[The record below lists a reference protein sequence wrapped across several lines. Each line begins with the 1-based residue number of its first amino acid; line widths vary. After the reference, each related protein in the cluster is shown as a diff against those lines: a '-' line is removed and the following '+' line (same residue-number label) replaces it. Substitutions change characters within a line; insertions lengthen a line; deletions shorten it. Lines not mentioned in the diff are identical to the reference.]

1 MRVLIWHVHGG
12 WTDAFVRGGH
22 DYLLPVD
29 DERGPWGLGRGGR
42 DWPASAVE
50 VPVGSLRDEDIDVVV
65 LQRPAEIDLT
75 EELTGRRPGLD
86 LPAVF
91 LEHNTPKPEAATTRH
106 PLADRRDIPIVHVTH
121 FNQLYWDC
129 GSAPTIVI
137 EHGIVDP
144 GLRYTGEL
152 ERMAVVTNEPV
163 RRGRIVGTDLLPAF
177 LAAGGIDLFGIGVDG
192 LPQAMAI
199 DRERLRPVGDLPP
212 ALLQTAL
219 PVRRVYL
226 HLPRWTSLGLS
237 LLEAMHLGMPVVAL
251 QATEVSRAVPPG
263 AGFVSTNLDELV
275 LGARLLLEDPD
286 TARRIGAA
294 ARDAAL
300 ARYGL
305 DRFLREWD
313 TLLADVSDAT
323 RRTGRRTAVT
333 APARP
338 EEDGGPHA
346 HRNGL

>member
-1 MRVLIWHVHGG
+1 MRILIWHVHGG

-22 DYLLPVD
+22 DYLLPLD
-29 DERGPWGLGRGGR
+29 GERGPWGLGRGGR

-50 VPVGSLRDEDIDVVV
+50 VPVEALREEAIDVVV
-65 LQRPAEIDLT
+65 LQRPAELDLT
-75 EELTGRRPGLD
+75 EELTGRRPGRD

-106 PLADRRDIPIVHVTH
+106 PLADRHDIPIVHVTH
-121 FNQLYWDC
+121 FNQLFWDC
-129 GSAPTIVI
+129 GEAPAIVI

-144 GLRYTGEL
+144 GPRYTGEF
-152 ERMAVVTNEPV
+152 ERMAVVVNEPV

-177 LAAGGIDLFGIGVDG
+177 LAAGAVDLFGIGVDDV
-192 LPQAMAI
+192 PKAMAV
-199 DRERLRPVGDLPP
+199 DRDRLRPVGDLPP
-212 ALLQTAL
+212 AALQSAL
-219 PVRRVYL
+219 PTRRLYL

-251 QATEVSRAVPPG
+251 QATEVARAVPPG
-263 AGFVSTNLDELV
+263 AGFVSTSIDELV
-275 LGARLLLEDPD
+275 LAARLLLEDPG
-286 TARRIGAA
+286 TARVIGSA
-294 ARDAAL
+294 ARAAAL

-305 DRFLREWD
+305 DRFLRDWD

-323 RRTGRRTAVT
+323 RRTGRRIAVT

-338 EEDGGPHA
+338 EDGGPDA